1 VFIAVSLLPVLAFLA
16 ILVMCDSFK
25 LVPASMLMRAIVA
38 GAIAALG
45 TSYLHAWLFEITGL
59 GTPTFSR
66 YIAPLTEETLKALF
80 VVYALKRGQVGFL
93 VDAAIVG
100 FAIGAGFA
108 VVENIEYLRHLEDSR
123 IWVWIV
129 RGFGTAIL
137 HATTTAVIAIVAK
150 SLADRSPERGWLN
163 LIPGWLLAVALHS
176 AYNHALVSPVLAA
189 ALLMLVL
196 PVIVMTVFAQSER
209 KTREWVGDGLD
220 LDMELLQLVKSS
232 HFGATRLGRYLNELR
247 DRFPGPVVA
256 DMFCLL
262 QLDLELSIRAKGM
275 LMAREAGLQ
284 SPPDPTLD
292 ARLEERRYLTKTIGR
307 TGRLALRPLQ
317 VTSDRDLWH
326 HYLLQQAGEKRRW
339 RQLIRRRW

>member
-1 VFIAVSLLPVLAFLA
+1 MSIAVALLPVVAFLA

-25 LVPASMLMRAIVA
+25 LVPAGTLARAIVA
-38 GAIAALG
+38 GGLAAVG
-45 TSYLHAWLFEITGL
+45 ASYLHAWLADAFAIDAVTM
-59 GTPTFSR
+59 SR
-66 YIAPLTEETLKALF
+66 YVAPITEETLKAAF
-80 VVYALKRGQVGFL
+80 VVYALARRQIGFL
-93 VDAAIVG
+93 VDASIVG

-108 VVENIEYLRHLEDSR
+108 VVENIEYLRHLEDPR

-137 HATTTAVIAIVAK
+137 HATTTAVIAIAAK
-150 SLADRSPERGWLN
+150 SLADRAPGRGWLN
-163 LIPGWLLAVALHS
+163 LVPGWLIAIALHS

-189 ALLMLVL
+189 AVLMLVL
-196 PVIVMTVFAQSER
+196 PIIVITVFADSER

-220 LDMELLQLVKSS
+220 LDVELLQLIKSS
-232 HFGATRLGRYLNELR
+232 HFGSTRLGRYLTELR
-247 DRFPGPVVA
+247 DRFPGPIVA

-275 LMAREAGLQ
+275 LMAREAGLE

-292 ARLEERRYLTKTIGR
+292 AQLEERIYLTGQIGR
-307 TGRLALRPLQ
+307 TGLLALRPLQ

-339 RQLIRRRW
+339 KRLIRKRW